1 MGRRSV
7 LGMLLLVILTLLLV
21 GCRGRERTL
30 RFETIERSEMG
41 GGHNAGRILQPALVV
56 IGDPAEIGALDDTVS
71 PEAVK
76 RLAQVDFTRYFVV
89 VAYHGWYSQLLS
101 PKSGVE
107 VRRIRQQGTTITVEA
122 LFYKPTPGL
131 QRRQMET
138 YPYHIVQVRRNKQL
152 RGEFTFVLEV
162 DGKVVARED
171 ASLGLG
177 PKPLLTRT
185 ATLPQATP
193 RPTPTSPP
201 YPLLPPS
208 PPGVP
213 PLYPGP

>member
-1 MGRRSV
+1 MRRRSM
-7 LGMLLLVILTLLLV
+7 LGMLLSVILTLLLV
-21 GCRGRERTL
+21 GCQGWERTL
-30 RFETIERSEMG
+30 PFETIERSEMG

-56 IGDPAEIGALDDTVS
+56 IGDPAEVGTLDDTVS

-76 RLAQVDFTRYFVV
+76 RLAQVDFSQYFVV
-89 VAYHGWYSQLLS
+89 VVYHGRYSQLLS

-107 VRRIRQQGTTITVEA
+107 VRRIRQQGAAITVEA

-131 QRRQMET
+131 ERRQMET

-152 RGEFTFVLEV
+152 RGEFTVVLEV

-171 ASLGLG
+171 AALGLG
-177 PKPLLTRT
+177 PRPLPTRT

-193 RPTPTSPP
+193 RPGPTSPP
-201 YPLLPPS
+201 YPPLPPS

-213 PLYPGP
+213 SPYSGP